1 MKNHTVKNRTW
12 INMICTVLVLAAFV
26 YLFHDAVKVNRD
38 RYDTETADEVVEQEK
53 LDLKAFIVRDE
64 QYIDQKTTG
73 TVVPLINDGMRVASG
88 DAVARV
94 CASAEDAANI
104 SELIEAK
111 ESLARY
117 QELSEQTELN
127 ALDMEKL
134 NKSIDSSF
142 TELVKACGNGDF
154 SDLDQNIEE
163 LENKFASKQILKDGA
178 IDLTAKFNE
187 LGAKIKS
194 LESKKIS
201 TSDVFAPLSGYY
213 ISNLD
218 GYETAMDYDK
228 ISALTVDSA
237 EKLFEKKPED
247 VSGKMGKIVG
257 SYKWYLVTV
266 MDSKYSLLMAEG
278 DTMKINM
285 PYYGFK
291 DVEVKVEKIS
301 TTQNDKVAVAFSCNM
316 MNETYANMRT
326 EDIELVFK
334 EYTGYK
340 INSSSIRK
348 EKDEKGDEIDVVYI
362 LRGDIMNA
370 RRIEIIYDAGDYVL
384 VSEDTEASNGYRP
397 IKRYDEVIVKGRNLS
412 DGKSIS

>member
-1 MKNHTVKNRTW
+1 MRN
-12 INMICTVLVLAAFV
+12 
-26 YLFHDAVKVNRD
+26 NRD

-53 LDLKAFIVRDE
+53 LELKAFLVRDE
-64 QYIDQKTTG
+64 EYINQKTTG
-73 TVVPLINDGMRVASG
+73 TVVPLIKDGMRVASG

-94 CASAEDAANI
+94 CASDEDAANV
-104 SELIEAK
+104 SALLEAK

-117 QELSEQTELN
+117 QEISEQTELN

-134 NKSIDSSF
+134 NKTIDASF
-142 TELVKACGNGDF
+142 TELVRTSNSGDF
-154 SDLDQNIEE
+154 SELSRNIEE
-163 LENKFASKQILKDGA
+163 LENKLASKQILKDGT

-187 LGAKIKS
+187 LNSKIQT
-194 LESKKIS
+194 LESKSIN
-201 TSDVFAPLSGYY
+201 TSDVLAPLSGYY

-218 GYETAMDYDK
+218 GYENAMDYNK
-228 ISALTVDSA
+228 ISDLTVSEA
-237 EKLFEKKPED
+237 EKLFEKKPGD
-247 VSGKMGKIVG
+247 VSGQMGKIVG

-266 MDSKYSLLMAEG
+266 MDSKYSLLMSEG
-278 DTMKINM
+278 EKMKINM

-291 DVEVKVEKIS
+291 NVEVVVEKIS

-340 INSSSIRK
+340 INSSAIRR
-348 EKDEKGDEIDVVYI
+348 EKDEKGKEVDVVYI

-370 RRIEIIYDAGDYVL
+370 RVIDIIYDAGDYVI
-384 VSEDTEASNGYRP
+384 VSEESKATSGYRP

>member
-1 MKNHTVKNRTW
+1 MKNRTW
-12 INMICTVLVLAAFV
+12 INLICTVLVLAAFV
-26 YLFHDAVKVNRD
+26 YLFHDAVRVNRNS
-38 RYDTETADEVVEQEK
+38 YDTETADEIVEQEK
-53 LDLKAFIVRDE
+53 LDLKAFFVRDE
-64 QYIDQKTTG
+64 QYIDQKTAG
-73 TVVPLINDGMRVASG
+73 TVVPLIKDGMRVASG

-94 CASAEDAANI
+94 CNSAEDAANI

-134 NKSIDSSF
+134 NKEIDAAY
-142 TELVKACGNGDF
+142 TELVKASGNGDY
-154 SDLDQNIEE
+154 SNLSRNIEE
-163 LENKFASKQILKDGA
+163 LENKFASKQVLKDGT

-187 LGAKIKS
+187 LNS
-194 LESKKIS
+194 KIS
-201 TSDVFAPLSGYY
+201 TLEAKSIGSADVVAPISGYY

-218 GYETAMDYDK
+218 GYENAVDYNK
-228 ISALTVDSA
+228 ISDLTVSEA
-237 EKLFEKKPED
+237 EKLFEKKPSD
-247 VSGKMGKIVG
+247 VSGQMGKIVG

-266 MDSKYSLLMAEG
+266 MDSKYALLISEG
-278 DTMKINM
+278 DTMKINL

-291 DVEVKVEKIS
+291 NVEVVVEKVS
-301 TTQNDKVAVAFSCNM
+301 TTQNDKVAVAFSCNK

-326 EDIELVFK
+326 VDIELVFK

-340 INSSSIRK
+340 INSSSIRR
-348 EKDEKGDEIDVVYI
+348 EKDEDGKEVDVVYI

-370 RRIEIIYDAGDYVL
+370 RRIEIIYDAGDYVV
-384 VSEDTEASNGYRP
+384 VSEETEATESYRP

>member
-1 MKNHTVKNRTW
+1 MKNRTW
-12 INMICTVLVLAAFV
+12 INMICTVLVLATFV
-26 YLFHDAVKVNRD
+26 YLFHDAVRNNRD

-53 LDLKAFIVRDE
+53 LELKAFLVRDE
-64 QYIDQKTTG
+64 EYINQKTTG
-73 TVVPLINDGMRVASG
+73 TVVPLIKDGMRVASG

-94 CASAEDAANI
+94 CASDEDAANV
-104 SELIEAK
+104 SALLEAK
-111 ESLARY
+111 ESLTRY
-117 QELSEQTELN
+117 QEISEQTELN

-134 NKSIDSSF
+134 NKTIDASF
-142 TELVKACGNGDF
+142 TELVRTSNSGDF
-154 SDLDQNIEE
+154 SELSRNIEE
-163 LENKFASKQILKDGA
+163 LENKLASKQILKDGT

-187 LGAKIKS
+187 LNSKIQT
-194 LESKKIS
+194 LESKSIN
-201 TSDVFAPLSGYY
+201 TSDVLAPLSGYY

-218 GYETAMDYDK
+218 GYENAMDYNK
-228 ISALTVDSA
+228 ISDLTVSEA
-237 EKLFEKKPED
+237 EKLFEKKPGD
-247 VSGKMGKIVG
+247 VSGQMGKIVG

-266 MDSKYSLLMAEG
+266 MDSKYSLLMSEG
-278 DTMKINM
+278 EKMKINM

-291 DVEVKVEKIS
+291 NVEVVVEKIS

-340 INSSSIRK
+340 INSSAIRR
-348 EKDEKGDEIDVVYI
+348 EKDEKGKEVDVVYI

-370 RRIEIIYDAGDYVL
+370 RVIDIIYDAGDYVI
-384 VSEDTEASNGYRP
+384 VSEESKATSGYRP

>member
-1 MKNHTVKNRTW
+1 MKNRTW
-12 INMICTVLVLAAFV
+12 INMICTVLVLATFV
-26 YLFHDAVKVNRD
+26 YLFHDAVRNNRD

-53 LDLKAFIVRDE
+53 LELKAFLVHDE
-64 QYIDQKTTG
+64 EYINQKTTG
-73 TVVPLINDGMRVASG
+73 TVVPLIKDGMRVASG

-94 CASAEDAANI
+94 CASDEDAANV
-104 SELIEAK
+104 SALLEAK

-117 QELSEQTELN
+117 QEISEQTELN

-134 NKSIDSSF
+134 NKTIDASF
-142 TELVKACGNGDF
+142 TELVRTSNSGDF
-154 SDLDQNIEE
+154 FELSRNIEE
-163 LENKFASKQILKDGA
+163 LENKLASKQILKDGT

-187 LGAKIKS
+187 LNSKIQT
-194 LESKKIS
+194 LESKSIN
-201 TSDVFAPLSGYY
+201 TSDVLAPLSGYY

-218 GYETAMDYDK
+218 GYENAMDYNK
-228 ISALTVDSA
+228 ISDLTVSEA
-237 EKLFEKKPED
+237 EKLFEKKPGD
-247 VSGKMGKIVG
+247 VSGQMGKIVG

-266 MDSKYSLLMAEG
+266 MDSKYSLLMSEG
-278 DTMKINM
+278 EKMKINM

-291 DVEVKVEKIS
+291 NVEVVVEKIS

-340 INSSSIRK
+340 INSSAIRR
-348 EKDEKGDEIDVVYI
+348 EKDEKGKEVDVVYI

-370 RRIEIIYDAGDYVL
+370 RVIDIIYDAGDYVI
-384 VSEDTEASNGYRP
+384 VSEESKATSGYRP

>member
-1 MKNHTVKNRTW
+1 MKNRTW
-12 INMICTVLVLAAFV
+12 INMICTVLVLATFV
-26 YLFHDAVKVNRD
+26 YLFHDAVRNNRD

-53 LDLKAFIVRDE
+53 LELKAFLVRDE
-64 QYIDQKTTG
+64 EYINQKTTG
-73 TVVPLINDGMRVASG
+73 TVVPLIKDGMRVASG

-94 CASAEDAANI
+94 CASDEDAANV
-104 SELIEAK
+104 SALLEAK
-111 ESLARY
+111 GSLARY
-117 QELSEQTELN
+117 QEISEQTELN

-134 NKSIDSSF
+134 NKTIDASF
-142 TELVKACGNGDF
+142 TELVRTSNSGDF
-154 SDLDQNIEE
+154 SELSRNIEE
-163 LENKFASKQILKDGA
+163 LENKLASKQILKDGT

-187 LGAKIKS
+187 LNSKIQT
-194 LESKKIS
+194 LESKSIN
-201 TSDVFAPLSGYY
+201 TSDVLAPLSGYY

-218 GYETAMDYDK
+218 GYENAMDYNK
-228 ISALTVDSA
+228 ISDLTVSEA
-237 EKLFEKKPED
+237 EKLFEKKPGD
-247 VSGKMGKIVG
+247 VSGQMGKIVG

-266 MDSKYSLLMAEG
+266 MDSKYSLLMSEG
-278 DTMKINM
+278 EKMKINM

-291 DVEVKVEKIS
+291 NVEVVVEKIS

-340 INSSSIRK
+340 INSSAIRR
-348 EKDEKGDEIDVVYI
+348 EKDEKGKEVDVVYI

-370 RRIEIIYDAGDYVL
+370 RVIDIIYDAGDYVI
-384 VSEDTEASNGYRP
+384 VSEESKATSGYRP

>member
-1 MKNHTVKNRTW
+1 MKNRTW
-12 INMICTVLVLAAFV
+12 INMICTVLVLATFV
-26 YLFHDAVKVNRD
+26 YLFHDAVRNNRD

-53 LDLKAFIVRDE
+53 LELKAFLVRDE
-64 QYIDQKTTG
+64 EYINQKTTG
-73 TVVPLINDGMRVASG
+73 TVVPLIKDGMRVASG
-88 DAVARV
+88 DAVGRV
-94 CASAEDAANI
+94 CASDEDAANV
-104 SELIEAK
+104 SALLEAK

-117 QELSEQTELN
+117 QEISEQTELN

-134 NKSIDSSF
+134 NKTIDASF
-142 TELVKACGNGDF
+142 TELVRTSNSGDF
-154 SDLDQNIEE
+154 FELSRNIEE
-163 LENKFASKQILKDGA
+163 LENKLASKQILKDGT

-187 LGAKIKS
+187 LNSKIQT
-194 LESKKIS
+194 LESKSIN
-201 TSDVFAPLSGYY
+201 TSDVLAPLSGYY

-218 GYETAMDYDK
+218 GYENAMDYNK
-228 ISALTVDSA
+228 ISDLTVSEA
-237 EKLFEKKPED
+237 EKLFEKKPGD
-247 VSGKMGKIVG
+247 VSGQMGKIVG

-266 MDSKYSLLMAEG
+266 MDSKYSLLMSEG
-278 DTMKINM
+278 EKMKINM

-291 DVEVKVEKIS
+291 NVEVVVEKIS

-340 INSSSIRK
+340 INSSAIRR
-348 EKDEKGDEIDVVYI
+348 EKDEKGKEVDVVYI

-370 RRIEIIYDAGDYVL
+370 RVIDIIYDAGDYVI
-384 VSEDTEASNGYRP
+384 VSEESKATSGYRP

>member
-1 MKNHTVKNRTW
+1 MKNRTW
-12 INMICTVLVLAAFV
+12 INMICTVLVLATFV
-26 YLFHDAVKVNRD
+26 YLFHDAVRNNRD

-53 LDLKAFIVRDE
+53 LELKAFLVRDE
-64 QYIDQKTTG
+64 EYINQKTTG
-73 TVVPLINDGMRVASG
+73 TVVPLIKDGMRVASG

-94 CASAEDAANI
+94 CASDEDAANV
-104 SELIEAK
+104 SALLEAK

-117 QELSEQTELN
+117 QEISEQTELN

-134 NKSIDSSF
+134 NKTIDASF
-142 TELVKACGNGDF
+142 TELVRTSNSGDF
-154 SDLDQNIEE
+154 FELSRNIEE
-163 LENKFASKQILKDGA
+163 LENKLASKQILKDGT

-187 LGAKIKS
+187 LNSKIQTI
-194 LESKKIS
+194 ESKSIN
-201 TSDVFAPLSGYY
+201 TSDVLAPLSGYY

-218 GYETAMDYDK
+218 GYENAMDYNK
-228 ISALTVDSA
+228 ISDLTVSEA
-237 EKLFEKKPED
+237 EKLFEKKPGD
-247 VSGKMGKIVG
+247 VSGQMGKIVG

-266 MDSKYSLLMAEG
+266 MDSKYSLLMSEG
-278 DTMKINM
+278 EKMKINM

-291 DVEVKVEKIS
+291 NVDVVVEKIS

-326 EDIELVFK
+326 EDIELVFE

-340 INSSSIRK
+340 INSSAIRR
-348 EKDEKGDEIDVVYI
+348 EKDEKGKEVDVVYI

-370 RRIEIIYDAGDYVL
+370 RVIDIIYDAGDYVI
-384 VSEDTEASNGYRP
+384 VSEESKATSGYRP

>member
-1 MKNHTVKNRTW
+1 MKNRTW
-12 INMICTVLVLAAFV
+12 INLICTVLVLAVFV
-26 YLFHDAVKVNRD
+26 YLFHDAVRVNRNS
-38 RYDTETADEVVEQEK
+38 YDTETADEIVEQEK

-64 QYIDQKTTG
+64 QYIDQKTAG
-73 TVVPLINDGMRVASG
+73 TVVPLIKDGMRVASG

-94 CASAEDAANI
+94 CNSAEDAANI

-134 NKSIDSSF
+134 NKEIDAAY
-142 TELVKACGNGDF
+142 TELVKASGNGDY
-154 SDLDQNIEE
+154 SNLSRNIEE
-163 LENKFASKQILKDGA
+163 LENKFASKQVLKDGT

-187 LGAKIKS
+187 LNS
-194 LESKKIS
+194 KIS
-201 TSDVFAPLSGYY
+201 TLEAKSIGSADVVAPISGYY

-218 GYETAMDYDK
+218 GYENAVDYNK
-228 ISALTVDSA
+228 ISDLTVSEA
-237 EKLFEKKPED
+237 EKLFEKKPSD
-247 VSGKMGKIVG
+247 VSDQMGKIVG

-266 MDSKYSLLMAEG
+266 MDSKYALLISEG
-278 DTMKINM
+278 DTMKINL

-291 DVEVKVEKIS
+291 NVEVVVEKVS
-301 TTQNDKVAVAFSCNM
+301 TTQNDKVAVAFSCNK

-326 EDIELVFK
+326 VDIELVFK

-340 INSSSIRK
+340 INSSSIRR
-348 EKDEKGDEIDVVYI
+348 EKDEDGKEVDVVYI

-370 RRIEIIYDAGDYVL
+370 RRIEIIYDAGDYVV
-384 VSEDTEASNGYRP
+384 VSEETEATESYRP

>member
-1 MKNHTVKNRTW
+1 MKNRTW
-12 INMICTVLVLAAFV
+12 INMICTVLVLATFV
-26 YLFHDAVKVNRD
+26 YLFHDAVRNNRD

-53 LDLKAFIVRDE
+53 LELKAFLVRDE
-64 QYIDQKTTG
+64 EYINQKTTG
-73 TVVPLINDGMRVASG
+73 TVVPLIKDGMRVASG

-94 CASAEDAANI
+94 CASDEDAANV
-104 SELIEAK
+104 SALLEAK

-117 QELSEQTELN
+117 QEISEQTELN

-134 NKSIDSSF
+134 NKTIDASF
-142 TELVKACGNGDF
+142 TELVRTSNSGDF
-154 SDLDQNIEE
+154 FELSRNIEE
-163 LENKFASKQILKDGA
+163 LENKLASKQILKDGT

-187 LGAKIKS
+187 LNSKIQT
-194 LESKKIS
+194 LESKSIN
-201 TSDVFAPLSGYY
+201 TSDVLAPLSGYY

-218 GYETAMDYDK
+218 GYENAMDYNK
-228 ISALTVDSA
+228 ISDLTVSKA
-237 EKLFEKKPED
+237 EKLFEKKPGD
-247 VSGKMGKIVG
+247 VSGQMGKIVG

-266 MDSKYSLLMAEG
+266 MDSKYSLLMSEG
-278 DTMKINM
+278 EKMKINM

-291 DVEVKVEKIS
+291 NVDVVVEKIS

-340 INSSSIRK
+340 INSSAIRR
-348 EKDEKGDEIDVVYI
+348 EKDEKGKEVDVVYI

-370 RRIEIIYDAGDYVL
+370 RVIDIIYDAGDYVI
-384 VSEDTEASNGYRP
+384 VSEESKATSGYRP

>member
-1 MKNHTVKNRTW
+1 MKNRTW

-26 YLFHDAVKVNRD
+26 YLFHDAVRVNRD
-38 RYDTETADEVVEQEK
+38 SYDTETADEVIEQEK

-64 QYIDQKTTG
+64 EYIDQKTTG
-73 TVVPLINDGMRVASG
+73 TVVPLIKDGMRVASG

-94 CASAEDAANI
+94 CGTTEDAANM
-104 SELIEAK
+104 SALLDAK

-134 NKSIDSSF
+134 NKDIDSSF
-142 TELVKACGNGDF
+142 TELIEASGKGDF
-154 SDLDQNIEE
+154 SNVSQNIEE
-163 LENKFASKQILKDGA
+163 LENKLASKQILKDGT

-201 TSDVFAPLSGYY
+201 SSDVLAPLSGYY

-218 GYETAMDYDK
+218 GYENAIDYDK
-228 ISALTVDSA
+228 IGDLTVGEA
-237 EKLFEKKPED
+237 EKLFDKNPDD
-247 VSGKMGKIVG
+247 VTGRMGKIVG

-291 DVEVKVEKIS
+291 DVEVRVEKIS
-301 TTQNDKVAVAFSCNM
+301 TTQNNKVAVAFSCNR
-316 MNETYANMRT
+316 MNETYANMRA

-334 EYTGYK
+334 EYKGYK
-340 INSSSIRK
+340 VNSSSIRR
-348 EKDEKGDEIDVVYI
+348 EKDEKGNEIDIVYI

-370 RRIEIIYDAGDYVL
+370 RKIEIIYDAGDYVL
-384 VSEDTEASNGYRP
+384 VSEETEASNGYRP

>member
-1 MKNHTVKNRTW
+1 MKNRTW
-12 INMICTVLVLAAFV
+12 INMICTVLVLATFV
-26 YLFHDAVKVNRD
+26 YLFHDAVRNNRD

-53 LDLKAFIVRDE
+53 LELKAFLVRDE
-64 QYIDQKTTG
+64 EYINQKTTG
-73 TVVPLINDGMRVASG
+73 TVVPLIKDGMRVASG

-94 CASAEDAANI
+94 CASDEDAANV
-104 SELIEAK
+104 SALLEAK

-117 QELSEQTELN
+117 QEISEQTELN

-134 NKSIDSSF
+134 NKTIDASF
-142 TELVKACGNGDF
+142 TELVRTSNSGDF
-154 SDLDQNIEE
+154 SELSRNIEE
-163 LENKFASKQILKDGA
+163 LENKLASKQILKDGT

-187 LGAKIKS
+187 LNSKIQT
-194 LESKKIS
+194 LESKSIN
-201 TSDVFAPLSGYY
+201 TSEVLAPLSGYY

-218 GYETAMDYDK
+218 GYENAMDYNK
-228 ISALTVDSA
+228 ISDLTVSEA
-237 EKLFEKKPED
+237 EKLFEKKPGD
-247 VSGKMGKIVG
+247 VSGQMGKIVG

-266 MDSKYSLLMAEG
+266 MDSKYSLLMSEG
-278 DTMKINM
+278 EKMKINM

-291 DVEVKVEKIS
+291 NVEVVVEKIS

-340 INSSSIRK
+340 INSSAIRR
-348 EKDEKGDEIDVVYI
+348 EKDEKGKEVDVVYI

-370 RRIEIIYDAGDYVL
+370 RVIDIIYDAGDYVI
-384 VSEDTEASNGYRP
+384 VSEESKATSGYRA

>member
-1 MKNHTVKNRTW
+1 MKNRTW
-12 INMICTVLVLAAFV
+12 INLICTVIVLAVFV
-26 YLFHDAVKVNRD
+26 YLFHDAVRVNRNS
-38 RYDTETADEVVEQEK
+38 YDTETADEIVEQEK

-64 QYIDQKTTG
+64 QYIDQKTAG
-73 TVVPLINDGMRVASG
+73 TVVPLIKDGMRVASG

-94 CASAEDAANI
+94 CNSAEDAANI

-134 NKSIDSSF
+134 NKEIDSAY
-142 TELVKACGNGDF
+142 TELIKASGNGDY
-154 SDLDQNIEE
+154 SNLSQNIEE
-163 LENKFASKQILKDGA
+163 LENKFASKQVLKDGT

-187 LGAKIKS
+187 LNS
-194 LESKKIS
+194 KIS
-201 TSDVFAPLSGYY
+201 TLEAKSIGSADVVAPISGYY

-218 GYETAMDYDK
+218 GYENAADYNK
-228 ISALTVDSA
+228 ISDLTVSEA
-237 EKLFEKKPED
+237 EKLFEKKPSD
-247 VSGKMGKIVG
+247 VSGQMGKIVG

-266 MDSKYSLLMAEG
+266 MDSKYALLISEG
-278 DTMKINM
+278 DTMKINL

-291 DVEVKVEKIS
+291 NVEVVVEKVS
-301 TTQNDKVAVAFSCNM
+301 TTQNDKVAVAFSCNK

-326 EDIELVFK
+326 VDIELVFK

-340 INSSSIRK
+340 INSSSIRR
-348 EKDEKGDEIDVVYI
+348 EKDEDGKEVDVVYI

-370 RRIEIIYDAGDYVL
+370 RRIEIIYDAGDYVV
-384 VSEDTEASNGYRP
+384 VSEETEATESYRP

>member
-1 MKNHTVKNRTW
+1 MKNRTW
-12 INMICTVLVLAAFV
+12 INMICTVLVLATFV
-26 YLFHDAVKVNRD
+26 YLFHDAVRNNRD

-53 LDLKAFIVRDE
+53 LELKAFLVRDE
-64 QYIDQKTTG
+64 EYINQKTTG
-73 TVVPLINDGMRVASG
+73 TVVPLIKDGMRVASG

-94 CASAEDAANI
+94 CASDEDAANV
-104 SELIEAK
+104 SALLEAK

-117 QELSEQTELN
+117 QEISEQTELN

-134 NKSIDSSF
+134 NKTIDASF
-142 TELVKACGNGDF
+142 TELVRTSNSGDF
-154 SDLDQNIEE
+154 SELSRNIEE
-163 LENKFASKQILKDGA
+163 LENKLASKQILKDGT
-178 IDLTAKFNE
+178 IDLTAKFNG
-187 LGAKIKS
+187 LNSKIQT
-194 LESKKIS
+194 LESKSIN
-201 TSDVFAPLSGYY
+201 TSDVLAPLSGYY

-218 GYETAMDYDK
+218 GYENAMDYNK
-228 ISALTVDSA
+228 ISDLTVSEA
-237 EKLFEKKPED
+237 EKLFEKKPGD
-247 VSGKMGKIVG
+247 VSGQMGKIVG
-257 SYKWYLVTV
+257 SYKWYLVTI
-266 MDSKYSLLMAEG
+266 MDSKYSLLMSEG
-278 DTMKINM
+278 EKMKINM

-291 DVEVKVEKIS
+291 NVEVVVEKIS

-340 INSSSIRK
+340 INSSAIRR
-348 EKDEKGDEIDVVYI
+348 EKDEKGKEVDVVYI

-370 RRIEIIYDAGDYVL
+370 RVIDIIYDAGDYVI
-384 VSEDTEASNGYRP
+384 VSEESKATSGYRP

>member
-1 MKNHTVKNRTW
+1 MKNRTW

-26 YLFHDAVKVNRD
+26 YLFHDAVRVNRD
-38 RYDTETADEVVEQEK
+38 SYDTETADEVIEQEK

-64 QYIDQKTTG
+64 KYIDRKTTG
-73 TVVPLINDGMRVASG
+73 TVVPLIKDGMRVASG

-94 CASAEDAANI
+94 CATTEDAANM
-104 SELIEAK
+104 SALLDAK

-134 NKSIDSSF
+134 NKDIDSSF
-142 TELVKACGNGDF
+142 TELIEASGKGDF
-154 SDLDQNIEE
+154 SNISQNIEE
-163 LENKFASKQILKDGA
+163 LENKLASKQILKDGT

-201 TSDVFAPLSGYY
+201 SSDVLAPLSGYY

-218 GYETAMDYDK
+218 GYENAIDYDK
-228 ISALTVDSA
+228 IGDLTVGEV
-237 EKLFEKKPED
+237 EKLFDKKPDD
-247 VSGKMGKIVG
+247 VTGRMGKIVG

-291 DVEVKVEKIS
+291 DVEVRVEKIS
-301 TTQNDKVAVAFSCNM
+301 TTQNNKVAVAFSCNR
-316 MNETYANMRT
+316 MNETYANMRA
-326 EDIELVFK
+326 EDIEIVFK
-334 EYTGYK
+334 EYKGYK
-340 INSSSIRK
+340 VNSSSIRR
-348 EKDEKGDEIDVVYI
+348 EKDEKGNEIDIVYI

-370 RRIEIIYDAGDYVL
+370 RKIEIIYDAGDYVL
-384 VSEDTEASNGYRP
+384 VSEETEASNGYRP

>member
-1 MKNHTVKNRTW
+1 MKNRTW
-12 INMICTVLVLAAFV
+12 INMICTVLVLATFV
-26 YLFHDAVKVNRD
+26 YLFYDAVRNNRD

-53 LDLKAFIVRDE
+53 LELKAFLVRDE
-64 QYIDQKTTG
+64 EYINQKTTG
-73 TVVPLINDGMRVASG
+73 TVVPLIKDGMRVASG

-94 CASAEDAANI
+94 CASDEDAANV
-104 SELIEAK
+104 SALLEAK

-117 QELSEQTELN
+117 QEISEQTELN

-134 NKSIDSSF
+134 NKTIDASF
-142 TELVKACGNGDF
+142 TELVRTSNSGDF
-154 SDLDQNIEE
+154 SELSRNIEE
-163 LENKFASKQILKDGA
+163 LENKLASKQILKDGT

-187 LGAKIKS
+187 LNSKIQT
-194 LESKKIS
+194 LESKSIN
-201 TSDVFAPLSGYY
+201 TSDVIAPLSGYY

-218 GYETAMDYDK
+218 GYENAMDYNK
-228 ISALTVDSA
+228 ISDLTVSEA
-237 EKLFEKKPED
+237 EKLFEKKPGD
-247 VSGKMGKIVG
+247 VSGQMGKIVG

-266 MDSKYSLLMAEG
+266 MDSKYSLLMSEG
-278 DTMKINM
+278 EKMKINM

-291 DVEVKVEKIS
+291 NVEVVVEKIS

-340 INSSSIRK
+340 INSSAIRR
-348 EKDEKGDEIDVVYI
+348 EKDEKGKEVDVVYI

-370 RRIEIIYDAGDYVL
+370 RVIDIIYDAGDYVI
-384 VSEDTEASNGYRP
+384 VSEESKATSGYRP

>member
-1 MKNHTVKNRTW
+1 MKNRTW
-12 INMICTVLVLAAFV
+12 INMICTVLVLATFV
-26 YLFHDAVKVNRD
+26 YLFHDAVRNNRD

-53 LDLKAFIVRDE
+53 LELKAFLVRDE
-64 QYIDQKTTG
+64 EYINQKTTG
-73 TVVPLINDGMRVASG
+73 TVVPLIKDGMRVASG

-94 CASAEDAANI
+94 CASDEDAANV
-104 SELIEAK
+104 SALLEAK

-117 QELSEQTELN
+117 QEISEQTELN

-134 NKSIDSSF
+134 NKTIDASF
-142 TELVKACGNGDF
+142 TELVRTSNSGDF
-154 SDLDQNIEE
+154 FELSRNIEE
-163 LENKFASKQILKDGA
+163 LENKLASKQILKDGT

-187 LGAKIKS
+187 LNSKIQT
-194 LESKKIS
+194 LESKSIN
-201 TSDVFAPLSGYY
+201 TSDVLAPLSGYY

-218 GYETAMDYDK
+218 GYENAMDYNK
-228 ISALTVDSA
+228 ISDLTVSEA
-237 EKLFEKKPED
+237 EKLFEKKPGD
-247 VSGKMGKIVG
+247 VSGQMGKIVG

-266 MDSKYSLLMAEG
+266 MDSKYSLLMSEG
-278 DTMKINM
+278 EKMKINM

-291 DVEVKVEKIS
+291 NVDVVVEKIS

-340 INSSSIRK
+340 INSSAIRR
-348 EKDEKGDEIDVVYI
+348 EKDEKGKEVDVVYI
-362 LRGDIMNA
+362 IRGDIMNA
-370 RRIEIIYDAGDYVL
+370 RVIDIIYDAGDYVI
-384 VSEDTEASNGYRP
+384 VSEESKATSGYRP

>member
-1 MKNHTVKNRTW
+1 MKNRTW
-12 INMICTVLVLAAFV
+12 INMICTVLVLATFV
-26 YLFHDAVKVNRD
+26 YLFHDAVRNNRD

-53 LDLKAFIVRDE
+53 LDLKAFLVRDE
-64 QYIDQKTTG
+64 EYINQKSTG
-73 TVVPLINDGMRVASG
+73 TVVPLIKDGMRVASG

-94 CASAEDAANI
+94 CASDEDAANV
-104 SELIEAK
+104 SALLEAK

-117 QELSEQTELN
+117 QEISEQTELN

-134 NKSIDSSF
+134 NKTIDASI
-142 TELVKACGNGDF
+142 TELVRTSNSGDF
-154 SDLDQNIEE
+154 SELDQNIEE
-163 LENKFASKQILKDGA
+163 LENKLASKQILKDGT

-187 LGAKIKS
+187 LNSKIQTLETKS
-194 LESKKIS
+194 IN
-201 TSDVFAPLSGYY
+201 TSDVLAPLSGYY

-218 GYETAMDYDK
+218 GYENAMDYDK
-228 ISALTVDSA
+228 ISDLTVAEA
-237 EKLFEKKPED
+237 EKLFEKKPSD
-247 VSGKMGKIVG
+247 VSGQMGKIVG

-266 MDSKYSLLMAEG
+266 MDSKYSLLMSEG
-278 DTMKINM
+278 DKMKINM

-291 DVEVKVEKIS
+291 NVEVVVEKIS

-340 INSSSIRK
+340 INSSAIRR
-348 EKDEKGDEIDVVYI
+348 EKDEKGKEVDIVYI

-370 RRIEIIYDAGDYVL
+370 RVIDIIYDAGDYVI
-384 VSEDTEASNGYRP
+384 VSEESEATSGYRP

>member
-1 MKNHTVKNRTW
+1 MKNRTW
-12 INMICTVLVLAAFV
+12 INMICTVLVLATFV
-26 YLFHDAVKVNRD
+26 YLFHDAVRNNRD

-53 LDLKAFIVRDE
+53 LELKAFLVRDE
-64 QYIDQKTTG
+64 EYINQKTTG
-73 TVVPLINDGMRVASG
+73 TVVPLIKDGMRVASG

-94 CASAEDAANI
+94 CASDEDAANV
-104 SELIEAK
+104 SALLEAK

-117 QELSEQTELN
+117 QEISEQTELN

-134 NKSIDSSF
+134 NKTIDASF
-142 TELVKACGNGDF
+142 TELVRTSNSGDF
-154 SDLDQNIEE
+154 FELSRNIEE
-163 LENKFASKQILKDGA
+163 LENKLASKQILKDGT

-187 LGAKIKS
+187 LNSKIQTI
-194 LESKKIS
+194 ESKSIN
-201 TSDVFAPLSGYY
+201 TSDVLAPLSGYY

-218 GYETAMDYDK
+218 GYENAMDYNK
-228 ISALTVDSA
+228 ISDLTVSEA
-237 EKLFEKKPED
+237 EKLFEKKPGD
-247 VSGKMGKIVG
+247 VSGQMGKIVG

-266 MDSKYSLLMAEG
+266 MDSKYSLLMSEG
-278 DTMKINM
+278 EKMKINM

-291 DVEVKVEKIS
+291 NVDVVVEKIS

-340 INSSSIRK
+340 INSSAIRR
-348 EKDEKGDEIDVVYI
+348 EKDEKGKEVDVVYI

-370 RRIEIIYDAGDYVL
+370 RVIDIIYDAGDYVI
-384 VSEDTEASNGYRP
+384 VSEESKATSGYRP

>member
-1 MKNHTVKNRTW
+1 MKNRTW
-12 INMICTVLVLAAFV
+12 INMICTVLVLATFV
-26 YLFHDAVKVNRD
+26 YLFHDAVRNNRD

-53 LDLKAFIVRDE
+53 LELKAFLVRDE
-64 QYIDQKTTG
+64 EYINQKTTG
-73 TVVPLINDGMRVASG
+73 TVVPLIKDGMRVASG

-94 CASAEDAANI
+94 CASDEDAANV
-104 SELIEAK
+104 SALLEAK

-117 QELSEQTELN
+117 QEISEQTELN

-134 NKSIDSSF
+134 NKTIDASF
-142 TELVKACGNGDF
+142 TELVRTSNSGDF
-154 SDLDQNIEE
+154 SDLSRNIEE
-163 LENKFASKQILKDGA
+163 LENKLASKQILKDGT

-187 LGAKIKS
+187 LNSKIQT
-194 LESKKIS
+194 LESKSIN
-201 TSDVFAPLSGYY
+201 TSDVLAPLSGYY

-218 GYETAMDYDK
+218 GYENAMDYNK
-228 ISALTVDSA
+228 ISDLTVSKA
-237 EKLFEKKPED
+237 EKLFEKKPGD
-247 VSGKMGKIVG
+247 VSGQMGKIVG

-266 MDSKYSLLMAEG
+266 MDSKYSLLMSEG
-278 DTMKINM
+278 EKMKINM

-291 DVEVKVEKIS
+291 NVEVVVEKIS

-340 INSSSIRK
+340 INSSAIRR
-348 EKDEKGDEIDVVYI
+348 EKDEKGKEVDVVYI

-370 RRIEIIYDAGDYVL
+370 RVIDIIYDAGDYVI
-384 VSEDTEASNGYRP
+384 VSEESKATSGYRP

>member
-1 MKNHTVKNRTW
+1 MKNRTW
-12 INMICTVLVLAAFV
+12 INMICTVLVLATFV
-26 YLFHDAVKVNRD
+26 YLFHDAVRNNRD

-53 LDLKAFIVRDE
+53 LELKAFLVRDE
-64 QYIDQKTTG
+64 EYINQKTTG
-73 TVVPLINDGMRVASG
+73 TVVPLIKDGMRVASG

-94 CASAEDAANI
+94 CASDEDAANV
-104 SELIEAK
+104 SALLEAK

-117 QELSEQTELN
+117 QEISEQTELN

-134 NKSIDSSF
+134 NKTIDASF
-142 TELVKACGNGDF
+142 TELVRTSNSGDF
-154 SDLDQNIEE
+154 SELSRNIEE
-163 LENKFASKQILKDGA
+163 LENKLASKQILKDGT

-187 LGAKIKS
+187 LNSKIQT
-194 LESKKIS
+194 LESKSIN
-201 TSDVFAPLSGYY
+201 TSDVLAPLSGYY

-218 GYETAMDYDK
+218 GYENAMDYNK
-228 ISALTVDSA
+228 ISDLTVSEA
-237 EKLFEKKPED
+237 EKLFEKKPGD
-247 VSGKMGKIVG
+247 VSGQMGKIVG

-266 MDSKYSLLMAEG
+266 MDSKYSLLMSEG
-278 DTMKINM
+278 EKMKINM

-291 DVEVKVEKIS
+291 NVEVVVEKIS

-340 INSSSIRK
+340 INSSAIRR
-348 EKDEKGDEIDVVYI
+348 EKDEKGKEVDVVYI

-370 RRIEIIYDAGDYVL
+370 RVIDIIYDAGDYVI
-384 VSEDTEASNGYRP
+384 VSEESKATSDYRP

>member
-1 MKNHTVKNRTW
+1 MKNRTW

-26 YLFHDAVKVNRD
+26 YLFHDAVRVNRD
-38 RYDTETADEVVEQEK
+38 SYDTETADEVIEQEK

-64 QYIDQKTTG
+64 EYIDQKTTG
-73 TVVPLINDGMRVASG
+73 TVVPLIKDGMRVASG

-94 CASAEDAANI
+94 CGTTEDAANM
-104 SELIEAK
+104 SALLDAK

-134 NKSIDSSF
+134 NKDIDSSF
-142 TELVKACGNGDF
+142 TELIEASGKGDF
-154 SDLDQNIEE
+154 SNVNQNIEE
-163 LENKFASKQILKDGA
+163 LENKLASKQILKDGT

-201 TSDVFAPLSGYY
+201 SSDVLAPLSGYY

-218 GYETAMDYDK
+218 GYENAIDYDK
-228 ISALTVDSA
+228 IDDLTVGEA
-237 EKLFEKKPED
+237 EKLFDKKPDD
-247 VSGKMGKIVG
+247 VTGRMGKIVG

-291 DVEVKVEKIS
+291 DVEVRVEKIS
-301 TTQNDKVAVAFSCNM
+301 TTQNNKVAVAFSCNR
-316 MNETYANMRT
+316 MNETYANMRA

-334 EYTGYK
+334 EYKGYK
-340 INSSSIRK
+340 VNSSSIRR
-348 EKDEKGDEIDVVYI
+348 EKDEKGNEIDIVYI

-370 RRIEIIYDAGDYVL
+370 RKIEIIYDAGDYVL
-384 VSEDTEASNGYRP
+384 VSEETEASNGYRP

>member
-1 MKNHTVKNRTW
+1 MKNRTW
-12 INMICTVLVLAAFV
+12 INMICTVLVLATFV
-26 YLFHDAVKVNRD
+26 YLFHDAVRNNRD

-53 LDLKAFIVRDE
+53 LELKAFLVRDE
-64 QYIDQKTTG
+64 EYINQKTTG
-73 TVVPLINDGMRVASG
+73 TVVPLIKDGMRVASG

-94 CASAEDAANI
+94 CASDEDAANV
-104 SELIEAK
+104 SALLEAK

-117 QELSEQTELN
+117 QEISEQTELN

-134 NKSIDSSF
+134 NKTIDASF
-142 TELVKACGNGDF
+142 TELVRTSNSGDYF
-154 SDLDQNIEE
+154 ELSRNIEE
-163 LENKFASKQILKDGA
+163 LENKLASKQILKDGT

-187 LGAKIKS
+187 LNSKIQT
-194 LESKKIS
+194 LESKSIN
-201 TSDVFAPLSGYY
+201 TSDVLAPLSGYY

-218 GYETAMDYDK
+218 GYENAMDYNK
-228 ISALTVDSA
+228 ISDLTVSEA
-237 EKLFEKKPED
+237 EKLFEKKPGD
-247 VSGKMGKIVG
+247 VSGQMGKIVG

-266 MDSKYSLLMAEG
+266 MDSKYSLLMSEG
-278 DTMKINM
+278 EKMKINM

-291 DVEVKVEKIS
+291 NVEVVVEKIS

-340 INSSSIRK
+340 INSSAIRR
-348 EKDEKGDEIDVVYI
+348 EKDEKGKEVDVVYI

-370 RRIEIIYDAGDYVL
+370 RVIDIIYDAGDYVI
-384 VSEDTEASNGYRP
+384 VSEESKATSGYRP

>member
-1 MKNHTVKNRTW
+1 MKNRTW
-12 INMICTVLVLAAFV
+12 INMICTVLVLATFV
-26 YLFHDAVKVNRD
+26 YLFHDAVRNNRD

-53 LDLKAFIVRDE
+53 LELKAFLVRDE
-64 QYIDQKTTG
+64 EYINQKTTG
-73 TVVPLINDGMRVASG
+73 TVVPLIKDGMRVASG

-94 CASAEDAANI
+94 CASDEDAANV
-104 SELIEAK
+104 SALLEAK

-117 QELSEQTELN
+117 QEISEQTELN

-134 NKSIDSSF
+134 NKTIDASF
-142 TELVKACGNGDF
+142 TELVRTSNSGDF
-154 SDLDQNIEE
+154 SELSRNTEE
-163 LENKFASKQILKDGA
+163 LENKLASKQILKDGT

-187 LGAKIKS
+187 LNSKIQT
-194 LESKKIS
+194 LESKSIN
-201 TSDVFAPLSGYY
+201 TSDVLAPLSGYY

-218 GYETAMDYDK
+218 GYENAMDYNK
-228 ISALTVDSA
+228 ISDLTVSEA
-237 EKLFEKKPED
+237 EKLFEKKPGD
-247 VSGKMGKIVG
+247 VSGQMGKIVG

-266 MDSKYSLLMAEG
+266 MDSKYSLLMSEG
-278 DTMKINM
+278 EKMKINM

-291 DVEVKVEKIS
+291 NVEVVVEKIS

-340 INSSSIRK
+340 INSSAIRR
-348 EKDEKGDEIDVVYI
+348 EKDEKGKEVDVVYI
-362 LRGDIMNA
+362 LRGDIM
-370 RRIEIIYDAGDYVL
+370 YDAGDYVI
-384 VSEDTEASNGYRP
+384 VSEESKATSGYRP

>member
-1 MKNHTVKNRTW
+1 MKNRTW
-12 INMICTVLVLAAFV
+12 INMICTVLVLATFV
-26 YLFHDAVKVNRD
+26 YLFHDAVRNNRD

-53 LDLKAFIVRDE
+53 LELKAFLVRDE
-64 QYIDQKTTG
+64 EYINQKTTG
-73 TVVPLINDGMRVASG
+73 TVVPLIKDGMRVASG

-94 CASAEDAANI
+94 CASDEDAANV
-104 SELIEAK
+104 SALLEAK

-117 QELSEQTELN
+117 QEISEQTELN

-134 NKSIDSSF
+134 NKTIDASF
-142 TELVKACGNGDF
+142 TELVRTSNSGDF
-154 SDLDQNIEE
+154 SELSRNIEE
-163 LENKFASKQILKDGA
+163 LENKLASKQILKDGT

-187 LGAKIKS
+187 LNSKIQTLELKS
-194 LESKKIS
+194 IN
-201 TSDVFAPLSGYY
+201 TSDVLAPLSGYY

-218 GYETAMDYDK
+218 GYENAMDYNK
-228 ISALTVDSA
+228 ISDLTVSEA
-237 EKLFEKKPED
+237 EKLFEKKPGD
-247 VSGKMGKIVG
+247 VSGQMGKIVG

-266 MDSKYSLLMAEG
+266 MDSKYSLLMSEG
-278 DTMKINM
+278 EKMKINM

-291 DVEVKVEKIS
+291 NVEVVVEKIS

-340 INSSSIRK
+340 INSSAIRR
-348 EKDEKGDEIDVVYI
+348 EKDEKGKEVDVVYI

-370 RRIEIIYDAGDYVL
+370 RVIDIIYDAGDYVI
-384 VSEDTEASNGYRP
+384 VSEESKATSGYRP

>member
-1 MKNHTVKNRTW
+1 MKNRTW
-12 INMICTVLVLAAFV
+12 INMICTVLVLATFV
-26 YLFHDAVKVNRD
+26 YLFHDAVRNNRD

-53 LDLKAFIVRDE
+53 LELKAFLVRDE
-64 QYIDQKTTG
+64 EYINQKTTG
-73 TVVPLINDGMRVASG
+73 TVVPLIKDGMRVASG

-94 CASAEDAANI
+94 CASDEDAANV
-104 SELIEAK
+104 SALLEAK

-117 QELSEQTELN
+117 QEISEQTELN

-134 NKSIDSSF
+134 NKTIDASF
-142 TELVKACGNGDF
+142 TELVRTSNSGDF
-154 SDLDQNIEE
+154 FELSRNIEE
-163 LENKFASKQILKDGA
+163 LENKLASKQILKDGT

-187 LGAKIKS
+187 LNSKIQTLELKS
-194 LESKKIS
+194 IN
-201 TSDVFAPLSGYY
+201 TSDVLAPLSGYY

-218 GYETAMDYDK
+218 GYENAMDYNK
-228 ISALTVDSA
+228 ISDLTVSEA
-237 EKLFEKKPED
+237 EKLFEKKPGD
-247 VSGKMGKIVG
+247 VSGQMGKIVG

-266 MDSKYSLLMAEG
+266 MDSKYSLLMSEG
-278 DTMKINM
+278 EKMKINM

-291 DVEVKVEKIS
+291 NVDVVVEKIS

-316 MNETYANMRT
+316 MNETYANMRI

-340 INSSSIRK
+340 INSSAIRR
-348 EKDEKGDEIDVVYI
+348 EKDEKGKEVDVVYI

-370 RRIEIIYDAGDYVL
+370 RVIDIIYDAGDYVI
-384 VSEDTEASNGYRP
+384 VSEESKATSGYRP